1 MRSLLYILIF
11 SIIVPGII
19 FSVNATGISEN
30 SITIEGRIVDSE
42 RGRPLV
48 GVHVFL
54 SETTI
59 GTVTDDDGRYELS
72 KVSPG
77 AYRIYISK
85 LGYENIA
92 EDKMLSASVD
102 TLDYKMKPEDVE
114 LEEVTVEDKA
124 DEDWQRNFRRF
135 KNEFIGTSERAD
147 SVEIINREVLNFDR
161 NWWGRLTAEA
171 AEPLRIKNYSLG
183 YKITYHLDEF
193 TTTGTTTKWDGEPLF
208 EEMTPADSQQKEKWE
223 IEREEAFLGSF
234 RHFLLS
240 LINGEISSEGFIMY
254 IHNRDARGNYSQD
267 KRRERRSRLINYD
280 NEEEAY
286 KMNFFGKLE
295 IIYTKGEETRRYRDW
310 LRDHNRSHSR
320 SQTSYLELNERPL
333 TIDEEGE
340 ILETYGATRY
350 GFFAFRRL
358 ADVNP
363 REYRPDGMEEVF
375 PLTDAE

>member
-1 MRSLLYILIF
+1 MKRLIT
-11 SIIVPGII
+11 IIMFTITIPGII
-19 FSVNATGISEN
+19 SATNVPGTSEN
-30 SITIEGRIVDSE
+30 PVSLKGRIVDAES
-42 RGRPLV
+42 GRPLV

-59 GTVTDDDGRYELS
+59 GTVTDDDGRYELTQ
-72 KVSPG
+72 VSPG

-85 LGYENIA
+85 IGYENIA
-92 EDKMLSASVD
+92 EDMMLSESVD
-102 TLDYKMKPEDVE
+102 TLDFEMKPEDVE

-124 DEDWQRNFRRF
+124 DEDWQRNFKRF
-135 KNEFIGTSERAD
+135 KNEFIGTSELAD
-147 SVEIINREVLNFDR
+147 SVEITNREVLNFDR

-171 AEPLRIKNYSLG
+171 AEPLEIKNHSLG
-183 YKITYHLDEF
+183 YNITYHLDEF

-223 IEREEAFLGSF
+223 EKREEAFLGSF

-240 LINGEISSEGFIMY
+240 LINGELSSEGFVMY
-254 IHNRDARGNYSQD
+254 IHNKDARGNYSQQ
-267 KRRERRSRLINYD
+267 KRRERRSRLISYD
-280 NEEEAY
+280 HDKETY

-295 IIYTKGEETRRYRDW
+295 IIYTEGEETRRYMDW
-310 LRDHNRSHSR
+310 LRDHNRRHSR

-350 GFFAFRRL
+350 GFFAFLRL
-358 ADVNP
+358 ADVTP
-363 REYRPDGMEEVF
+363 REYRPDGMEDVF
-375 PLTDAE
+375 PLTEAE

>member
-1 MRSLLYILIF
+1 MFTITI
-11 SIIVPGII
+11 PGII
-19 FSVNATGISEN
+19 SATNVPGTSEN
-30 SITIEGRIVDSE
+30 PVSLKGRIVDAES
-42 RGRPLV
+42 GRPLV

-59 GTVTDDDGRYELS
+59 GTVTDDDGRYELTQ
-72 KVSPG
+72 VSPG

-85 LGYENIA
+85 IGYENIA
-92 EDKMLSASVD
+92 EDMMLSESVD
-102 TLDYKMKPEDVE
+102 TLDFEMKPEDVE

-124 DEDWQRNFRRF
+124 DEDWQRNFKRF
-135 KNEFIGTSERAD
+135 KNEFIGTSELAD
-147 SVEIINREVLNFDR
+147 SVEITNREVLNFDR

-171 AEPLRIKNYSLG
+171 AEPLEIKNHSLG
-183 YKITYHLDEF
+183 YNITYHLDEF

-223 IEREEAFLGSF
+223 EKREEAFLGSF

-240 LINGEISSEGFIMY
+240 LINGELSSEGFVMY
-254 IHNRDARGNYSQD
+254 IHNKDARGNYSQQ
-267 KRRERRSRLINYD
+267 KRRERRSRLISYD
-280 NEEEAY
+280 HDKETY

-295 IIYTKGEETRRYRDW
+295 IIYTEGEETRRYMDW
-310 LRDHNRSHSR
+310 LRDHNRRHSR

-350 GFFAFRRL
+350 GFFAFLRL
-358 ADVNP
+358 ADVTP
-363 REYRPDGMEEVF
+363 REYRPDGMEDVF
-375 PLTDAE
+375 PLTEAE